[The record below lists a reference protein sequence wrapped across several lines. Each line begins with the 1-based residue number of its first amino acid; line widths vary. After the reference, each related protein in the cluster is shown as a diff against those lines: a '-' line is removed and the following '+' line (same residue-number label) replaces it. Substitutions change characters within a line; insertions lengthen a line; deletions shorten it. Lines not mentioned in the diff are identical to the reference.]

1 MSFVNLAIKSG
12 YSFFDST
19 LKVSDIVNYAKH
31 NNLSTIALVDDSNMF
46 GAMEFYK
53 LCKKENIKPII
64 GMQINYLEGD
74 GRSYPL
80 ILLAKNIEG
89 YQTLCKLTSVVSK
102 GSLNI
107 SLSKEE
113 LKNYTKGLIAILP
126 ISNSYLK
133 MIDDLEYADYLDFFR
148 DTYDFYLGLELYS
161 KDDEE
166 YLDVIRE
173 IAYIEEY
180 KTVALNVVNYMF
192 KDDHK
197 YLEVLKAVEANQ
209 PINKIDFPSFEG
221 HYFKDDNE
229 IRHIF
234 SEEEVEAS
242 EIIADNCNVDI
253 TSLKGS
259 LVTYPVPN
267 GVSQKDYLYAL
278 CYKGLE
284 KRLSGK
290 QNKAYLDRLNY
301 ELKIITNMGYTN
313 YFLVVYDYV
322 KFAKTHNILVGP
334 GRGSAAGSLVAYVLG
349 ITNIDPLKYD
359 LLFER
364 FLNPE
369 RVSMPD
375 IDLDFIDSRRDEII
389 EYLCSKYG
397 LDRCAHVIA
406 FQTFGARQ
414 AFRDTFKAM
423 GMSLVEV
430 DALSK
435 RMPKDINLTLKDAL
449 NRSPSFKA
457 LINSRA
463 NYKEMYEVAM
473 HFEGLPRQTTLH
485 AAGMVISDKVLTET
499 SPIYYPSEN
508 VSATQYDMNYIED
521 IGLLKMDVLGLKNLR
536 IIDAI
541 LNKIKQV
548 YGKELNINNIPL
560 DDPKVFNMICKL
572 QVSGVFQLESPGMK
586 RAIHTLAPSSFDDV
600 VALLALFRPGPMGY
614 ISVYAE
620 RKKGKEK
627 VTYLDPCLESILKPT
642 YGIIIYQEQIMQILV
657 EMAGFS
663 LGQADI
669 VRRAISKK
677 VESKLIEIEKDFI
690 EGSIK
695 NNHSKEVAKK
705 VFDMIVKF
713 ANYGFNKAHSVS
725 YAYITYQM
733 AYLKYYFPAIFFSE
747 VLNTFASNN
756 DSKFNDYIQEIRNR
770 KIKLLKPS
778 INKSFDLFTLE
789 NKDIRYSL
797 RNIKGVT
804 PGLVSS
810 LVEERKNGEFKDFPS
825 FVARMKPL
833 GLTQV
838 QTLALISAGALDEFG
853 YNRDT
858 LTANI
863 ANNFIYADIVASSV
877 EGQLSLNYNDN
888 PPPEMILVERN
899 LQQEL
904 DNEFDVLGFFLS
916 GFPLIY
922 ERKRIQ
928 EKGFICANE
937 AINLEEKVKV
947 VVYISSYKTIKT
959 KNGDYMA
966 SLRTMDE
973 TGELNITVFPQ
984 EFNEFEHLIKKGN
997 YIQVVGVMQ
1006 QKDLPSLVVKQMKI
1020 FNLKEGA

>member
-1 MSFVNLAIKSG
+1 MKNKILFAKSG

-19 LKVSDIVNYAKH
+19 LKISDIIRIAKE
-31 NNLSTIALVDDSNMF
+31 NEVSSAALIDNSNLF

-53 LCKKENIKPII
+53 SCLKEGIKPII
-64 GMQINYLEGD
+64 GMQINYLENNGKT
-74 GRSYPL
+74 YPL
-80 ILLAKNIEG
+80 ILIAKDVYG
-89 YQTLCKLTSVVSK
+89 YKTLCKLTEVVSK
-102 GSLNI
+102 GSLNVCI
-107 SLSKEE
+107 DKEDLVNYKAGVSL
-113 LKNYTKGLIAILP
+113 IMP
-126 ISNSYLK
+126 ISKSYLK
-133 MIDDLEYADYLDFFR
+133 VIDEDQFADELDFFK
-148 DTYDFYLGLELYS
+148 YNFDFYLGLENYS
-161 KDDEE
+161 EDDEE
-166 YLDVIRE
+166 ILYLAKE
-173 IAYIEEY
+173 IAYLEEY
-180 KTVALNVVNYMF
+180 KTLPLNLIQYELE
-192 KDDHK
+192 DDYK
-197 YLEVLKAVEANQ
+197 YLEVLKSIEANL
-209 PINKIDFPSFEG
+209 PLNKMELPMLKGRHYKNDVLLNEIFDDELDKLDEFINKINFDL
-221 HYFKDDNE
+221 Y
-229 IRHIF
+229 
-234 SEEEVEAS
+234 
-242 EIIADNCNVDI
+242 
-253 TSLKGS
+253 SLKGS
-259 LVTYPVPN
+259 LVTYPTPK
-267 GVSQKDYLYAL
+267 GVTQKDYLYAL
-278 CYKGLE
+278 CHKGLE
-284 KRLSGK
+284 KRL
-290 QNKAYLDRLNY
+290 NKKIDEVYLKRLNY
-301 ELKIITNMGYTN
+301 ELNIISSMGYTN

-322 KFAKTHNILVGP
+322 KFAKSHNILVGP

-375 IDLDFIDSRRDEII
+375 IDLDFIDSRRDEVI
-389 EYLCSKYG
+389 EYLASKYG

-423 GMSLVEV
+423 GLSLVEV

-435 RMPKDINLTLKDAL
+435 RMPKDINLTLGDAL
-449 NRSPSFKA
+449 EKSPSFKA
-457 LINSRA
+457 LINSKE
-463 NYKEMYEVAM
+463 NYKNMYETAM
-473 HFEGLPRQTTLH
+473 HLEGLPRQTTLH
-485 AAGMVISDKVLTET
+485 AAGMVISDKKIIET

-508 VSATQYDMNYIED
+508 VSATQFDMNHIED
-521 IGLLKMDVLGLKNLR
+521 IGLLKMDILGLKNLR

-541 LNKIKQV
+541 LNKIKVV
-548 YGKELNINNIPL
+548 YNKEFNLNNIPL
-560 DDPKVFNMICKL
+560 DDKKVFNMICKL

-586 RAIHTLAPSSFDDV
+586 RAIHTLKPSSFDDI

-614 ISVYAE
+614 ISVYAA
-620 RKKGKEK
+620 RKHGLEE
-627 VTYLDPCLESILKPT
+627 VTYLDPCLEEILKPT

-657 EMAGFS
+657 KMAGFS

-677 VESKLIEIEKDFI
+677 VESKLVEIEKDFI

-747 VLNTFASNN
+747 VLNTFAAN
-756 DSKFNDYIQEIRNR
+756 DNKFNDYVNEIRNR
-770 KIKLLKPS
+770 GIKLLKPS
-778 INKSFDLFTLE
+778 INKSYDLFTLE

-797 RNIKGVT
+797 RNIKGIT
-804 PGLVSS
+804 PGLVTS
-810 LVEERKNGEFKDFPS
+810 LIEERKNGEFKDFSS
-825 FVARMKPL
+825 FIARMKPL

-838 QTLALISAGALDEFG
+838 QTLSLISSGALDEFG

-888 PPPEMILVERN
+888 PPPEMIKVERN
-899 LQQEL
+899 LQLEL
-904 DNEFDVLGFFLS
+904 DNEFEVLGFFLS

-928 EKGFICANE
+928 EKGFVCANE
-937 AINLEEKVKV
+937 ALNLDDKVKV

-966 SLRTMDE
+966 SLKTMDE
-973 TGELNITVFPQ
+973 TGELNVTVFPK
-984 EFNEFEHLIKKGN
+984 EFLAFEHLIKKGN
-997 YIQVVGVMQ
+997 YVQIVGSMQ
-1006 QKDLPSLVVKQMKI
+1006 QNDLPSLVVKQMKI
-1020 FNLKEGA
+1020 FNLKEEA